1 MINPGDLEK
10 VMQSVGHPGIPLRLW
25 NLFKVNDLFFF
36 FLCTLSP
43 SIYST
48 FSRTLHMLGTQT
60 GIREKSIK
68 NVPDVWEDRCT
79 NWQILVVMAVPEL
92 NGSYSYG
99 HIICSDEF
107 GKTSRKKW
115 HIHARQ
121 KCVILLHLYIC
132 TCMWVFT
139 CMDVF
144 GGQRLKLECLPQLL
158 CHLIFKTYL
167 PLFDNFIGAQVVTDN
182 FHSPRSFSL
191 PYMLKL
197 LFNEHPYFYT
207 GVFLCPS

>member
-1 MINPGDLEK
+1 MIFSFSFFVHIIATHLFNIFKNPPYAWHSNRY
-10 VMQSVGHPGIPLRLW
+10 Q
-25 NLFKVNDLFFF
+25 
-36 FLCTLSP
+36 
-43 SIYST
+43 
-48 FSRTLHMLGTQT
+48 
-60 GIREKSIK
+60 RETDKEC
-68 NVPDVWEDRCT
+68 PWCT

-99 HIICSDEF
+99 HTICSDEF

-139 CMDVF
+139 CMDAF

-167 PLFDNFIGAQVVTDN
+167 PLFDSFIGAQVVTDN
-182 FHSPRSFSL
+182 FHPHLASHSL
-191 PYMLKL
+191 
-197 LFNEHPYFYT
+197 T
-207 GVFLCPS
+207 C